1 MTKNLWSAFC
11 KMSEEE
17 KIDFITSALNTHPD
31 QAKSIY
37 TDMYNH
43 LQRMD
48 LLKSLVHTKSDIT
61 SKDQQML
68 TKLKAQELKRRRK
81 KPSKLEQKLKLH
93 FFEIDN
99 LRKEGV
105 SWKNIMLYIKEE
117 HRIRKLSESGLK
129 KIYLRLKE
137 ILKTQSEETNK
148 NKPKQT

>member
-11 KMSEEE
+11 KMSEKE

-31 QAKSIY
+31 QAKNIY

-43 LQRMD
+43 IQRMD
-48 LLKSLVHTKSDIT
+48 SLKSLVHTKSDIT

-105 SWKNIMLYIKEE
+105 SWKNIMLYIKKE

-137 ILKTQSEETNK
+137 ILKPQSK
-148 NKPKQT
+148 